1 MAAHRLP
8 LAIDAMGGDNAPK
21 IVIRGLQIMS
31 KKQPERRFLLYGN
44 EPVLLRYLA
53 KKDYQHLRNVCEI
66 IHTDVMIAEHDK
78 PSVALRQAKNSSM
91 RLAIEAVRDGK
102 ACGVVSSGNT
112 GAFMALSKI
121 VLKTLPGISRPAI
134 TGLMPN
140 RGSSIVMLDIGANVQ
155 CDANDLY
162 QFALMGEAFSRIVL
176 QETSPRVGLLNIGSE
191 EMKGHEDL
199 HQTAAMLRNTDSI
212 NFCGY
217 VEGNDI
223 CNGDVNVVVTDG
235 FTGNVA
241 LKTLEGTAR
250 YFSKELKNALSGSLA
265 GKISYLL
272 AKPAFV
278 VMKRR
283 LDPRRYNGAM
293 FLGLDGISVKSH
305 GGADGYAFY
314 HAMKTAFKLADC
326 NINQRIVEELA
337 KHRHTADVATN
348 QADSASDTSR
358 PVTPSEDALYA
369 TLN

>member
-1 MAAHRLP
+1 MSEQLP
-8 LAIDAMGGDNAPK
+8 LAVDAMGGDNAPK
-21 IVIRGLQIMS
+21 IVIRGLQIMN
-31 KKQPERRFLLYGN
+31 KKQPDRRFLLFGD
-44 EPVLLRYLA
+44 EQVLNRYFA
-53 KKDYQHLRNVCEI
+53 KRGYQHLRDKCTIV
-66 IHTDVMIAEHDK
+66 HTDVKIASDDK
-78 PSVALRQAKNSSM
+78 PSVAIRQAKNSSM
-91 RLAIEAVRDGK
+91 RLAIKAVHDNK

-112 GAFMALSKI
+112 GAFMALSKM
-121 VLKTLPGISRPAI
+121 VLKTLPGMSRPAI

-176 QETSPRVGLLNIGSE
+176 KEKEPSVGLLNIGSE

-199 HQTAAMLRNTDSI
+199 HVTADMLRNTPSI
-212 NFCGY
+212 NFRGY

-223 CNGDVNVVVTDG
+223 CNGDVSVVVTDG
-235 FTGNVA
+235 FTGNVS

-250 YFSKELKNALSGSLA
+250 YFSQELKTALSSSWL
-265 GKISYLL
+265 GKLSYLL

-293 FLGLDGISVKSH
+293 FLGLNGISVKSH

-314 HAMKTAFKLADC
+314 HAMKTAFMLADSD
-326 NINQRIVEELA
+326 INGRLVEELK
-337 KHRHTADVATN
+337 KHPVEDVAKDVVN
-348 QADSASDTSR
+348 A
-358 PVTPSEDALYA
+358 
-369 TLN
+369 